1 MIDVIV
7 KNTCR
12 LHIFK

>member
-1 MIDVIV
+1 VKGNV

-12 LHIFK
+12 NW

>member
-1 MIDVIV
+1 MHGNSIV

-12 LHIFK
+12 PPW